1 MKIINPNAVLLQQP
15 KDTKELYQFIEK
27 IGRTC
32 YKSEN
37 NITEDSAERFV
48 NRLAENKHY
57 AMLEHGMIYIKWQFP
72 PKGVIPPEGITIGEL
87 NFPKFIKMYDDL
99 ISGSIRSFLE
109 LFSNPKAESLILILA
124 LNKVLSNKYPLVF
137 NEIPHPSIETSKI
150 DFYITRYDISV
161 INYDTL
167 LDTYNDDVLY
177 KHLVHTVVF
186 TCDRGVS
193 HELVRHRPCSFA
205 QESTRYCNYSLGKFD
220 NNLTFIK
227 PLFFE
232 EDSYLYDKWETQM
245 KSSENAYL
253 DMIAAGAKPQ
263 EARSILPNSLKTEI
277 VVTANEEEWQHILNL
292 RLKGTTGS
300 PHPQMK
306 EVMEIAYPQLK
317 KASNGRLNID

>member
-1 MKIINPNAVLLQQP
+1 MKIIKPNAILLQQP

-57 AMLEHGMIYIKWQFP
+57 AMLEHGMIYIKGDYIL
-72 PKGVIPPEGITIGEL
+72 KDNTINKL
-87 NFPKFIKMYDDL
+87 NFPKFINISNSL
-99 ISGSIRSFLE
+99 ISGSVRSFLE
-109 LFSNPKAESLILILA
+109 LFSNSNSDADILVLA
-124 LNKVLSNKYPLVF
+124 LNKVLSDKYPLIF
-137 NEIPHPSIETSKI
+137 NKI
-150 DFYITRYDISV
+150 TCPLTKKKIHEADLFIFHYKLSV

-167 LDTYNDDVLY
+167 LNTYSDNVLY

-245 KSSENAYL
+245 KSSEDAYL

>member
-1 MKIINPNAVLLQQP
+1 MNIIKPDAVLIQQP
-15 KDTKELYQFIEK
+15 NNTKELYQFIEK

-48 NRLAENKHY
+48 SRLAKNKHY
-57 AMLEHGMIYIKWQFP
+57 AMLEHGMIYIKGDFLTLP
-72 PKGVIPPEGITIGEL
+72 AALENL
-87 NFPKFIKMYDDL
+87 DSLKFIRISDNL
-99 ISGSIRSFLE
+99 ISGSVRSFLE
-109 LFSNPKAESLILILA
+109 LFSNSDTNENILVLILNKIL
-124 LNKVLSNKYPLVF
+124 SDEYPLIF
-137 NEIPHPSIETSKI
+137 SRIISTQTNGLIDYCMSRYNISII
-150 DFYITRYDISV
+150 DHDSV
-161 INYDTL
+161 INNYT
-167 LDTYNDDVLY
+167 DDILY

-193 HELVRHRPCSFA
+193 HELVRHRLCSFA

-232 EDSYLYDKWETQM
+232 KCSYLYDEWETQM
-245 KSSENAYL
+245 KSSEGMYL
-253 DMIAAGAKPQ
+253 NMIAAGAKPQ